1 MDELIKTIITNAPN
15 FIGFLA
21 AVVILYR
28 QNAQLLNL
36 VEKLSLECSDAK
48 PAVQQ
53 EETD

>member
-1 MDELIKTIITNAPN
+1 MDELIKTIILNAPN

-21 AVVILYR
+21 AVIILYR

-36 VEKLSLECSDAK
+36 VEKLSLECQETR
-48 PAVQQ
+48 PAIQQ